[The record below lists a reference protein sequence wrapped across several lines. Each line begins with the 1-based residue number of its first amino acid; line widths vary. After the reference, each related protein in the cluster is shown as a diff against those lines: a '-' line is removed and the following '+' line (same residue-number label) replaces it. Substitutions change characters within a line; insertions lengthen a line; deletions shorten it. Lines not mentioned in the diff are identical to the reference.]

1 MSYEQIPN
9 WSYSGK
15 PVYTQTIVGG
25 SLGERSMPELELPV
39 DPILIPLPIGNNS
52 PDESNPRYTLI
63 KSLFDDEGDITD
75 RGRKYTFYNS
85 DRTRIDFNGKIQS
98 APLIDEDGNIYYMF
112 RASNRNDTDEMF
124 YSVDQGTQRG
134 GIKRRK
140 KTQRS
145 KGKGKRKNRRS
156 KRR

>member
-15 PVYTQTIVGG
+15 PMYTQTIVGG
-25 SLGERSMPELELPV
+25 SLGEYSNPDLDFPV
-39 DPILIPLPIGNNS
+39 NPTLIPLPIGNNR
-52 PDESNPRYTLI
+52 PDETNPRYTLI
-63 KSLFDDEGDITD
+63 KGLYDDEDFITD

-112 RASNRNDTDEMF
+112 RASNRKDTDELF
-124 YSVDQGTQRG
+124 YSIDQGTQRG
-134 GIKRRK
+134 GIKRRR

-145 KGKGKRKNRRS
+145 KGKRKNRRS